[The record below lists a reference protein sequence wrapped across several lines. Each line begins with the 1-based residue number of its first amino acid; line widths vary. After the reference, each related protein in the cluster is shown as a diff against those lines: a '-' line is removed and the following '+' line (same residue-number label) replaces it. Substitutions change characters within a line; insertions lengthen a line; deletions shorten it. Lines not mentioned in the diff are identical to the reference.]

1 MVSNYN
7 RLRGYG
13 IYYILVIYTHYI
25 KGEQFHHTYL
35 QFHHTYFRS
44 FPGYGIARQ
53 HALQMIKED
62 KAIDYIDIRKV
73 QQFLRIGKDGQL
85 C

>member
-13 IYYILVIYTHYI
+13 IYYILVIYSHDI
-25 KGEQFHHTYL
+25 KGEQFYYP
-35 QFHHTYFRS
+35 YFSS

-62 KAIDYIDIRKV
+62 KTIDYIDIRKV
-73 QQFLRIGKDGQL
+73 QQFLRIEKDGQL

>member
-1 MVSNYN
+1 MVSDYN

-13 IYYILVIYTHYI
+13 IYYILVICSHDI
-25 KGEQFHHTYL
+25 KGK

-53 HALQMIKED
+53 HALQMIKKD

>member
-13 IYYILVIYTHYI
+13 IYYILVIYSHDI
-25 KGEQFHHTYL
+25 KAKQFHLY
-35 QFHHTYFRS
+35 HTYFKS
-44 FPGYGIARQ
+44 FPGWGIARQ
-53 HALQMIKED
+53 HALQLIKED
-62 KAIDYIDIRKV
+62 KDIDYIDIRKV
-73 QQFLRIGKDGQL
+73 QQFIRIGKDGQV

>member
-13 IYYILVIYTHYI
+13 IYYILVIYSHNS
-25 KGEQFHHTYL
+25 KGKQFYCTN
-35 QFHHTYFRS
+35 FRH
-44 FPGYGIARQ
+44 FPGWGIARQ
-53 HALQMIKED
+53 HALQLIKED
-62 KAIDYIDIRKV
+62 KDIDYIDIRKV
-73 QQFLRIGKDGQL
+73 QQFIRIGKDGQL